1 MIDIAAEA
9 LHRFPVAPA
18 LLALCLVAAGGFL
31 FFLFRLQRR
40 AVQEALDQALIR
52 EEERRKAET
61 ETLVARVAE
70 AVGRTALEVQTR
82 NNETF
87 LQLARESLGQHT
99 LAAEKD
105 LESKRQR
112 IEQSLEDLRGDMRK
126 LEETLASFERDRT
139 QKYGELREQLS
150 QTAEF
155 TRRLQE
161 TTQGLREAL
170 SSSKARGQWGE
181 RMAEDILRLAGLVE
195 GVNYLRQ
202 RSLEVEAGRP
212 DYTFLLP
219 RGLKLHMDV
228 KFPLDN
234 YLRYRECGQT
244 SEATVYRDR
253 FLRDVRARI
262 REVTTRAYIHPAE
275 NTLDY
280 VLLFI
285 PNEQVY
291 AFIQEEDRSLLDEAL
306 KSHVVLCSP
315 LTLYAVLLV
324 IRQAVDSF
332 KLEQKTAEILLAL
345 GIFEKQWEAFVRSLE
360 KTQKRMEDV
369 RKEFEHLLTT
379 RRNQLERTLRSIED
393 LRKEKGLAASG
404 SLAEGDG
411 ACPDETEPPPG
422 PEGTDSA

>member
-1 MIDIAAEA
+1 MIEVTAEA

-18 LLALCLVAAGGFL
+18 VLALCLVAAGGFL
-31 FFLFRLQRR
+31 FLLLRLLRR
-40 AVQEALDQALIR
+40 ALQEALDQALIR
-52 EEERRKAET
+52 EQERRKAES

-70 AVGRTALEVQTR
+70 AVGRTALEVQAR

-87 LQLARESLGQHT
+87 LQLARETLSQHT

-105 LESKRQR
+105 LESKRQQ
-112 IEQSLEDLRGDMRK
+112 IEQSLESLRGDMRK

-195 GVNYLRQ
+195 GVNYLKQ
-202 RSLEVEAGRP
+202 RPLEVEAGRP

-244 SEATVYRDR
+244 AEASVYRDR

-280 VLLFI
+280 ALLFI

-306 KSHVVLCSP
+306 KNHVVLCSP

-332 KLEQKTAEILLAL
+332 NLEQKAAEILSAL
-345 GIFEKQWEAFVRSLE
+345 GIFEKQWEAFVLSLE

-379 RRNQLERTLRSIED
+379 RRNQLERTLRSIDD
-393 LRKEKGLAASG
+393 LRKQKGLST
-404 SLAEGDG
+404 SDHPTEGNSSSVHG
-411 ACPDETEPPPG
+411 EEPSCEAGKQG
-422 PEGTDSA
+422 PT

>member
-9 LHRFPVAPA
+9 LHRSPVAPT
-18 LLALCLVAAGGFL
+18 LLALCLVSAGGFL
-31 FFLFRLQRR
+31 FLLFRLQRR
-40 AVQEALDQALIR
+40 AVQEALDQVLMR
-52 EEERRKAET
+52 EEERRKAEA
-61 ETLVARVAE
+61 ETLVARVAQ
-70 AVGRTALEVQTR
+70 AVGKAALEVQIQ
-82 NNETF
+82 NNEAF
-87 LQLARESLGQHT
+87 LQLARETLAQHT

-112 IEQSLEDLRGDMRK
+112 IEQSLESLRGDMRK

-195 GVNYLRQ
+195 GVNYLKQ
-202 RSLEVEAGRP
+202 RSLEIEAGRP

-234 YLRYRECGQT
+234 YLRYRESGQT
-244 SEATVYRDR
+244 AEASVYRDR

-280 VLLFI
+280 ALLFI

-291 AFIQEEDRSLLDEAL
+291 AFIQEEDRSLLDDAL
-306 KSHVVLCSP
+306 KNHVVLCSP

-332 KLEQKTAEILLAL
+332 KLEQKAAEILSAL
-345 GIFEKQWEAFVRSLE
+345 GIFEKQWEAFVHSLE
-360 KTQKRMEDV
+360 KTHKRMEDV

-379 RRNQLERTLRSIED
+379 RRNLLERALRTLDD
-393 LRKEKGLAASG
+393 LRKEKSPAAS
-404 SLAEGDG
+404 AFVMEGNG
-411 ACPDETEPPPG
+411 ARPVETEPSPG
-422 PEGTDSA
+422 PEGTDSM

>member
-9 LHRFPVAPA
+9 LHRSPVAPA
-18 LLALCLVAAGGFL
+18 LLALCLVSAGGFL
-31 FFLFRLQRR
+31 FLLFRLQRR

-52 EEERRKAET
+52 EDERRKAET
-61 ETLVARVAE
+61 ETLVARVAQ
-70 AVGRTALEVQTR
+70 AVGKAALEVQIQ

-87 LQLARESLGQHT
+87 LQLARETLGQHT

-112 IEQSLEDLRGDMRK
+112 IEQSLESLRGDMRK

-195 GVNYLRQ
+195 GVNYLKQ
-202 RSLEVEAGRP
+202 RSLEIEAGRP

-234 YLRYRECGQT
+234 YLRYRESGQT
-244 SEATVYRDR
+244 AKASVYRDR

-280 VLLFI
+280 ALLFI

-291 AFIQEEDRSLLDEAL
+291 AFIQEEDRSLLDDAL
-306 KSHVVLCSP
+306 KNHVVLCSP

-332 KLEQKTAEILLAL
+332 KLEQKAAEILSAL
-345 GIFEKQWEAFVRSLE
+345 GIFEKQWEAFVHSLE
-360 KTQKRMEDV
+360 KTHKRMEDV

-379 RRNQLERTLRSIED
+379 RRNLLERALRTLDD
-393 LRKEKGLAASG
+393 LRKEKSPAASA
-404 SLAEGDG
+404 SVTEGNG
-411 ACPDETEPPPG
+411 ARPVETEPSP
-422 PEGTDSA
+422 